1 MRSFLTTREL
11 TTGKPLRGCVM
22 HFVKHTVVVVIVCVL
37 QVGLAWLGSLGR
49 IFHSTYSYETTIVE
63 GSIVKPVETKMQF
76 RTERKLPKLGVML
89 VGLGGNNGWYVLLS
103 RASSCTSNPRCE
115 SSRLSYFEP
124 CTNTHTHH

>member
-11 TTGKPLRGCVM
+11 TTGKTLRGCVM
-22 HFVKHTVVVVIVCVL
+22 HFVKNAHGGGCCCYCVL
-37 QVGLAWLGSLGR
+37 QVGLLFGSLGR

-89 VGLGGNNGWYVLLS
+89 VGLGGNNGWYVLCPPQ
-103 RASSCTSNPRCE
+103 SCKQLYE
-115 SSRLSYFEP
+115 
-124 CTNTHTHH
+124 